1 MAKAEIS
8 ATWELRLADTTG
20 FARFVKSLPPPVKQ
34 RTLEASID
42 KILLIHGPELVDGD
56 LIKNLGGGLYE
67 YRVGPTTT
75 RMMKRAGEGG
85 TDVHQKIALRVF
97 LSFEGSRL
105 ITILGSYDKGA
116 NDSKSKQQSAI
127 ANSRRLLRAW
137 RGS

>member
-8 ATWELRLADTTG
+8 ATWELRLADATG
-20 FARFVKSLPPPVKQ
+20 FARFVKSLTPIKQ

-42 KILLIHGPELVDGD
+42 KILLIHGLELVDGD

-85 TDVHQKIALRVF
+85 KDVHQKIALRVF

-127 ANSRRLLRAW
+127 ANSRRLLRVW